1 MALTDFIQLGV
12 GGVAVVVAYLIVKEV
27 LKSNKAKDEQFVSFI
42 TKQEDSFNEIIK
54 NHLNHD
60 IESRNQLE
68 KSHDKLA
75 TMIEQLI
82 KWLEKNNR
90 K

>member
-1 MALTDFIQLGV
+1 MPEELTQFINLGV
-12 GGVAVVVAYLIVKEV
+12 AGLAVVVIWFIVQRFLNFAER
-27 LKSNKAKDEQFVSFI
+27 
-42 TKQEDSFNEIIK
+42 QENNFNEIIK

-68 KSHDKLA
+68 KSHDRLA